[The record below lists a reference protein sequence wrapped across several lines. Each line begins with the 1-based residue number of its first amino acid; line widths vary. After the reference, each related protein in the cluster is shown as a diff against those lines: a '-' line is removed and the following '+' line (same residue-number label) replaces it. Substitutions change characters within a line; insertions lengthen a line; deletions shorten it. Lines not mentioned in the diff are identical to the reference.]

1 MPEQKKG
8 SRLRKRGLRQAFLL
22 LYFTLNDVS
31 FSYENSREGESQ
43 LRHVNLQVAQ
53 GELVILAGRSGCG
66 KTTLTRVLNGLCPQ
80 FYPGE
85 LTGSYLL
92 GGQCVPGSPQPVLYH
107 KYHG

>member
-1 MPEQKKG
+1 MKT
-8 SRLRKRGLRQAFLL
+8 A
-22 LYFTLNDVS
+22 V
-31 FSYENSREGESQ
+31 RETASCAMW
-43 LRHVNLQVAQ
+43 NLQVAQ

-92 GGQCVPGSPQPVLYH
+92 DGQDALKMPVHQLGTMVGSVFQTPEASFLPQIPQMRSFLVWRIFPWSDL
-107 KYHG
+107 

>member
-1 MPEQKKG
+1 MKTAVMEKASCAMWICKWG
-8 SRLRKRGLRQAFLL
+8 G
-22 LYFTLNDVS
+22 
-31 FSYENSREGESQ
+31 
-43 LRHVNLQVAQ
+43 

-92 GGQCVPGSPQPVLYH
+92 DGQDALKMPVHQLGTMVGSVFQDPRSQ
-107 KYHG
+107 